1 LYFQHD
7 LICEVASDKIGTS
20 IYYWSFPSDAKRSR
34 QAKIDELNKELQ
46 TCQQRQEEVRALI
59 DQASNCRQDSDER
72 DALLC
77 TLRGKEEAKHA
88 QEEELSRYKDSDPRA
103 IAEKSRLVTLYKEAA
118 NLATDNICILQSY
131 FVREMGFHR
140 KDMNSQFGI
149 EEDALDEVI

>member
-1 LYFQHD
+1 M
-7 LICEVASDKIGTS
+7 
-20 IYYWSFPSDAKRSR
+20 R
-34 QAKIDELNKELQ
+34 
-46 TCQQRQEEVRALI
+46 
-59 DQASNCRQDSDER
+59 
-72 DALLC
+72 

-131 FVREMGFHR
+131 FIREMGIHR
-140 KDMNSQFGI
+140 KEMNSQFGI